1 MDVKRKDREFK
12 EKVMQENAL
21 AVAAEEDKNNKFS
34 EKMKTISKFVQEQ
47 ISVKSENKPKAMNN
61 NEEKINKDIIGKLES
76 RNMIWYHMI
85 VVCKCI

>member
-61 NEEKINKDIIGKLES
+61 NEEKINQDIIGKLEF
-76 RNMIWYHMI
+76 
-85 VVCKCI
+85 VVGCA

>member
-76 RNMIWYHMI
+76 RNMI
-85 VVCKCI
+85 